1 MNKKQAGELGS
12 AVGTILALGIVI
24 ILLPIVQIWAWNV
37 LFGSF
42 ITIELNFVNW
52 LAVSVIG
59 SIFKSHNK
67 TK

>member
-1 MNKKQAGELGS
+1 MNEKQASNL
-12 AVGTILALGIVI
+12 GTIFVLGIVI
-24 ILLPIVQIWAWNV
+24 IFLPIVQIWAWNV

-59 SIFKSHNK
+59 SIFKSDNK